1 MRRRVASLFAA
12 VALIVWATDLSAQ
25 DDAHAP
31 TGLGR
36 LGTVH
41 FRTSCAA
48 SVSPRFDRGMAL
60 LHSFEFAASMREFHA
75 VLAADSTCAM
85 AWWGIALARWSNP
98 MAPNIRPPAA
108 IAAGMEAVEA
118 ARRITGG
125 ATERERG
132 YVEAVAQLYTDAG
145 TRNQQARVAA
155 YEAAM
160 AQVAAQN
167 PADTEARIFHALALV
182 QSASPSDKSYAR
194 QRRAGAILEE
204 LFRVQPDHPGL
215 AHYIIHAYDVPALA
229 DQAIGAAERYCEI
242 APSAAHAL
250 HMPSHTFTQVGMWRE
265 SVRANL
271 LSMDAAIAQG
281 SLAEA
286 LHAADYAVYAD
297 LQLGQDTA
305 ALAIMQRLPA
315 IAERFDPKLITG
327 AAPGFAGVFALAAIP
342 ARYALERGAWK
353 EAAELP
359 LTRSDFAFADA
370 MTWLARALGSAR
382 LGDTTAAAVAVD
394 SLAALQQRLA
404 NAKEAYWAEQVA
416 IQHLEASAWRDFA
429 AGRKQEALMQMRQAV
444 ERETATEK
452 SAVSP
457 APLAPARELLA
468 DMLLEL
474 GRPSEALAEYQAS
487 LKREPG
493 RRRSGEGVKRAER
506 TPLES

>member
-1 MRRRVASLFAA
+1 MRRRVAFCFAA
-12 VALIVWATDLSAQ
+12 VALIVGTANLAAQ
-25 DDAHAP
+25 DRAE
-31 TGLGR
+31 GK

-41 FRTSCAA
+41 FQTSCAA
-48 SVSPRFDRGMAL
+48 SVAPQFDRGVAL
-60 LHSFEFAASMREFHA
+60 LHSFGFAASMREFHD
-75 VLAADSTCAM
+75 VLATDSTCAM

-98 MAPNIRPPAA
+98 MAPSIRPPAA

-118 ARRITGG
+118 ARRAAIG
-125 ATERERG
+125 ATQREHG
-132 YVEAVAQLYTDAG
+132 YIEAVAQLYTDAA
-145 TRNQQARVAA
+145 TRGQQDRIAA

-160 AQVAAQN
+160 AQVAARN

-182 QSASPSDKSYAR
+182 ESASPNDKTYAK

-204 LFRVQPDHPGL
+204 LFRAQPDHPGL
-215 AHYIIHAYDVPALA
+215 AHYIIHAYDLPTLA
-229 DQAIGAAERYCEI
+229 DEAVGAAERYSEI
-242 APSAAHAL
+242 APASAHAL

-271 LSMDAAIAQG
+271 LSIDAAIAEG

-315 IAERFDPKLITG
+315 IAARFDPKAVTG
-327 AAPGFAGVFALAAIP
+327 AAPGSAGVYALAAIP

-353 EAAELP
+353 EAAALP

-370 MTWLARALGSAR
+370 LTWFARALGAAR
-382 LGDTTAAAVAVD
+382 SGDTTAAGVAVD
-394 SLAALQQRLA
+394 SLAVLQARLTS
-404 NAKEAYWAEQVA
+404 AKETYWAEQVA

-429 AGRKQEALMQMRQAV
+429 ARRTNEALTQMREAV
-444 ERETATEK
+444 EREATTER

-457 APLAPARELLA
+457 APLAPARELLG

-474 GRPSEALAEYQAS
+474 GRSGEALGEYRAS
-487 LKREPG
+487 LRREPG
-493 RRRSGEGVKRAER
+493 RRRSGEGIKVTER
-506 TPLES
+506 RPRG